1 MEQTM
6 EQKTSKMIN
15 GNPIISRI
23 ILKANSQN
31 KLNKNQR
38 LSEKEKNV
46 QISADYNITSLNLKT
61 HMG

>member
-1 MEQTM
+1 
-6 EQKTSKMIN
+6 MIN

-38 LSEKEKNV
+38 LSEKEKKV